1 MNAKMTD
8 RTLTIE
14 LEGKID
20 TNNSA
25 QVEQML
31 LSTCSGYDYDSIVLD
46 AEKLEYVSSAGLRVI
61 LRLRKKCGQLKI
73 INASNEVYDILE
85 MTGFT
90 MMMPVEK
97 AYRHLSV
104 DGCEMIGAGAK
115 GRVYRLD
122 QETII
127 KVYMNPDSLAEIH
140 KERELARTAF
150 ILGVPTAISYDV
162 VKVGEYFGSVFEL
175 LNAASFSEMMTKDPS
190 RIDEC
195 VERSVELL
203 KTVHNVQVDD
213 SNIPDMKWRV
223 LGWADMIEGL
233 LPADKIEKLK
243 RILTNI
249 PDSDVMLHGDFQL
262 NNIMQ
267 QGAET
272 LLIDM
277 DTLCHGDPIFELAN
291 MFAAYVGFGENCP
304 GETMEFFGLPEDVCE
319 NFWKKSLT
327 RYLGFTLDQQND
339 SNVQQVV
346 LDTENKVKVVGYT
359 RLIKWMVS
367 HQINKTEA
375 DRKRMEQYKAELMEA
390 LDSVEDLKLPI
401 K

>member
-1 MNAKMTD
+1 MKIELKD
-8 RTLTIE
+8 RILVIE
-14 LEGKID
+14 LEGRID

-25 QVEQML
+25 KVEQEI
-31 LSTCSGYDYDSIVLD
+31 LSGCAGLDYDGMILD
-46 AEKLEYVSSAGLRVI
+46 ADKLEYVSSSGLRVI
-61 LRLRKKCGQLKI
+61 LRLRKKCSQIKI
-73 INASNEVYDILE
+73 INASSEVYDILE

-104 DGCEMIGAGAK
+104 DGCEVIGAGAK

-127 KVYMNPDSLAEIH
+127 KVYMNPDSLADIH

-150 ILGVPTAISYDV
+150 VLGVPTAISYDV
-162 VKVGEYFGSVFEL
+162 VKVGDYFGSVFEL
-175 LNAASFSEMMTKDPS
+175 LNAESFSEIMSKDPS

-195 VERSVELL
+195 VGRSIDLL
-203 KTVHNVQVDD
+203 KIVHDTQVDE

-223 LGWADMIEGL
+223 LGWADMIEGY
-233 LPADKIEKLK
+233 LPEEKIKKLK
-243 RILTNI
+243 RILTEI
-249 PDSDVMLHGDFQL
+249 PDSHTMLHGDFQL

-267 QGAET
+267 QGGET

-291 MFAAYVGFGENCP
+291 MFAAYVGFAENCP
-304 GETMEFFGLPEDVCE
+304 GETMEFFGLPEETCE
-319 NFWKKSLT
+319 EFWKKSLAL
-327 RYLGFTLDQQND
+327 YLGYPLDKQD
-339 SNVQQVV
+339 APSVQTVV
-346 LDTENKVKVVGYT
+346 REAENKVKVVGYT
-359 RLIKWMVS
+359 RLLKWTIS
-367 HQINKTEA
+367 HQLNKTEEE
-375 DRKRMEQYKAELMEA
+375 RKRMDQYKAELLEA
-390 LDSVEDLKLPI
+390 LDSVEDLTLPL

>member
-1 MNAKMTD
+1 MNAKMID
-8 RTLTIE
+8 RTLNIE

-25 QVEQML
+25 QVEEML

-46 AEKLEYVSSAGLRVI
+46 ADKLEYVSSAGLRVI

-97 AYRHLSV
+97 AYRRLSV
-104 DGCEMIGAGAK
+104 EGCEMIGAGAK

-127 KVYMNPDSLAEIH
+127 KVYMNPDSLEEIH

-162 VKVGEYFGSVFEL
+162 VKVGDYFGSVFEL
-175 LNAASFSEMMTKDPS
+175 LNAASFSEIMSKDPS

-203 KTVHNVQVDD
+203 KTVHDTQVDD

-249 PDSDVMLHGDFQL
+249 PDSHVMLHGDFQL

-267 QGAET
+267 QGSET

-327 RYLGFTLDQQND
+327 RYLGYSLEQQND
-339 SNVQQVV
+339 PGIQKVV

-367 HQINKTEA
+367 HQINKTDA
-375 DRKRMEQYKAELMEA
+375 DKKRMEQYKAELLEA
-390 LDSVEDLKLPI
+390 LDSVEDLRLPL
-401 K
+401 

>member
-97 AYRHLSV
+97 AYRRLSV

-175 LNAASFSEMMTKDPS
+175 LNAASFSEIMTKDPS

-249 PDSDVMLHGDFQL
+249 PDSDIMLHGDFQL

-319 NFWKKSLT
+319 NFWLKSLA
-327 RYLGFTLDQQND
+327 RYLGYSLEQEND
-339 SNVQQVV
+339 PAVQKVV

-375 DRKRMEQYKAELMEA
+375 DKKRMEQYKAELLEA
-390 LDSVEDLKLPI
+390 LDSVEDLRLPV
-401 K
+401 

>member
-1 MNAKMTD
+1 MKNEV
-8 RTLTIE
+8 REGTLFIE

-25 QVEQML
+25 KLGEEML
-31 LSTCSGYDYDSIVLD
+31 SAYGKANCDSVILD
-46 AEKLEYVSSAGLRVI
+46 ADKLKYISSSGLRII
-61 LRLRKKCGQLKI
+61 LRLRKKCSQLKI
-73 INASNEVYDILE
+73 INTSNEVYDILE

-104 DGCEMIGAGAK
+104 EGCEMIGAGAK
-115 GRVYRLD
+115 GKVYRLD

-162 VKVGEYFGSVFEL
+162 VKVGEHFGSVFEL
-175 LNAASFSEMMTKDPS
+175 LNAASFSEIMSKDPS
-190 RIDEC
+190 RIDVC

-203 KTVHNVQVDD
+203 KTVHNTQVDD

-223 LGWADMIEGL
+223 LGWTDMIEGL

-243 RILTNI
+243 RIMTNI
-249 PDSDVMLHGDFQL
+249 PDSRTMLHGDFQL

-267 QGAET
+267 QGEET

-304 GETMEFFGLPEDVCE
+304 GETMEFFGLPEDICE
-319 NFWKKSLT
+319 EFWKKSLT
-327 RYLGFTLDQQND
+327 RYLGFPLDQQND
-339 SNVQQVV
+339 PSVQKVV
-346 LDTENKVKVVGYT
+346 LDAENKVKVVGYT

-367 HQINKTEA
+367 HQINKTEE

-390 LDSVEDLKLPI
+390 LDSVEDLRLPV
-401 K
+401 

>member
-175 LNAASFSEMMTKDPS
+175 LNAASFSEIMTKDPS

-249 PDSDVMLHGDFQL
+249 PDSDIMLHGDFQL

-319 NFWKKSLT
+319 NFWKKSLA
-327 RYLGFTLDQQND
+327 RYLGYSLDQEND
-339 SNVQQVV
+339 PAVQKVV

-367 HQINKTEA
+367 HQIDKTEA
-375 DRKRMEQYKAELMEA
+375 DRKRKEQYKAELMEA
-390 LDSVEDLKLPI
+390 LDSVEDLRLPV
-401 K
+401 